1 MRQAIETRYH
11 GPTNYRGTR
20 VSARANAGRI
30 FLAWDHSTGI
40 EENHARAAARMT
52 SATSG
57 RRTATQRSAP
67 SVLRRLQG
75 LAHCGP
81 LWSRAGRE

>member
-20 VSARANAGRI
+20 VSARASAGRI

-40 EENHARAAARMT
+40 EENHARAARALAEKYGWRGEWVGGCT
-52 SATSG
+52 HDERYVWTTDGDSTF
-57 RRTATQRSAP
+57 RT
-67 SVLRRLQG
+67 
-75 LAHCGP
+75 
-81 LWSRAGRE
+81 